1 MDKRRTKVFRD
12 KLLDRREGL
21 VGQVQAAELYSR
33 ERDAEATQDPA
44 DMAANAYT
52 KELLVSMSDNDRQ
65 LLNLIDEALE
75 RIETSGYGKVH
86 SLRRSAAGETSRS
99 SAVGATLC
107 SLPGLA
113 GAWASRRR
121 RRLIAWRCDIIAAS
135 SNGEAAF
142 VLPMSCYSCSSRV
155 STMRADSCLPAGVS
169 GLWRECRSS
178 AGFGVACR
186 ACWDK
191 RASSPALRQSVG
203 SVARSHSVAT
213 LRRRSTCRRRS
224 MTTPKQ
230 RSGAIAATLNHLPR
244 LARSVLRERF
254 A

>member
-75 RIETSGYGKVH
+75 RIETSGYGKCVH
-86 SLRRSAAGETSRS
+86 CGEALPEKRLE
-99 SAVGATLC
+99 AVPWARHCVRCQDLQERGLLEGSPRDIGALIKEVPADISKEC
-107 SLPGLA
+107 ADEIKDKLF
-113 GAWASRRR
+113 AWAWPHIQR
-121 RRLIAWRCDIIAAS
+121 
-135 SNGEAAF
+135 
-142 VLPMSCYSCSSRV
+142 
-155 STMRADSCLPAGVS
+155 
-169 GLWRECRSS
+169 
-178 AGFGVACR
+178 
-186 ACWDK
+186 
-191 RASSPALRQSVG
+191 
-203 SVARSHSVAT
+203 
-213 LRRRSTCRRRS
+213 
-224 MTTPKQ
+224 MTTRGLPEWYKEQLLKQ
-230 RSGAIAATLNHLPR
+230 QFE
-244 LARSVLRERF
+244 REVT